1 MKNNPKVI
9 IVNLE
14 KSFTT
19 MKDHSPP
26 RETLFPLSLSLS
38 YFSFFLNLRMWVG
51 GNLKLIYFDYIHGA
65 ETADDILQVLILILF
80 NANSF

>member
-14 KSFTT
+14 RSFTP
-19 MKDHSPP
+19 KRD
-26 RETLFPLSLSLS
+26 SLSLS
-38 YFSFFLNLRMWVG
+38 YFSFLFNLRMWVG

>member
-26 RETLFPLSLSLS
+26 RETLFPISLI
-38 YFSFFLNLRMWVG
+38 YFSFLLNLRMWVG